1 MNSKPRHGGSRRLRQ
16 EDSETEKEG
25 EGGRV
30 RVVGDVCSGEANC
43 FLET

>member
-1 MNSKPRHGGSRRLRQ
+1 MNHKPRHRGSRRLRQ
-16 EDSETEKEG
+16 EDSEKEE
-25 EGGRV
+25 EGGGRG

>member
-1 MNSKPRHGGSRRLRQ
+1 MNPKSRQGGSRRLRQ
-16 EDSETEKEG
+16 EDSEKEEAG
-25 EGGRV
+25 EGGRG